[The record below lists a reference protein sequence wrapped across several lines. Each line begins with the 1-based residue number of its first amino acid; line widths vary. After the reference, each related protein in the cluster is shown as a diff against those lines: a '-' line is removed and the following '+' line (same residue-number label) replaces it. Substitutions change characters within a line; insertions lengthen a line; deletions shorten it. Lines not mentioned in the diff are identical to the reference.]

1 MPLYNNNNNNII
13 PCICNIS
20 YFMVVAATVAYFRC
34 VAVPSA
40 SNNARKQRCGQQRRQ
55 RNSNRSKSDRH
66 QSNKYATNC
75 TCSKYLVITLKIT
88 KPAMGNMRSQRH
100 CRCGKECAA
109 LAAVASGAD
118 RFAHLGDRP

>member
-34 VAVPSA
+34 VAVSSA

-55 RNSNRSKSDRH
+55 NSNSSKSDRH

-109 LAAVASGAD
+109 LAGVATGAD